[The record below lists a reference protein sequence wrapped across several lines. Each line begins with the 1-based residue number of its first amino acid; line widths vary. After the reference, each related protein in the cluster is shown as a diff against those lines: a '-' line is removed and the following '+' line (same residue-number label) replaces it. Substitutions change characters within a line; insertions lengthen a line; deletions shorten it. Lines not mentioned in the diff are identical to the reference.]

1 MFVSL
6 VCESISTPFVCVLV
20 FVLGFR
26 VVFNIFFQFIA
37 PMHVLSAR
45 EHAAT
50 EAHARGGVDVPGRSP
65 TGSANTDCEAH
76 APVLTSEWAARFMHG
91 FNNPDSVRASSLPRT
106 GSSPLSY
113 VRGPV
118 PYGQNSRVSSSRASI
133 EFYVPA

>member
-6 VCESISTPFVCVLV
+6 VCESISTLSVCVLV

-26 VVFNIFFQFIA
+26 VVLNIFFQFIA
-37 PMHVLSAR
+37 LMPVPSVR

-65 TGSANTDCEAH
+65 TGFANTDCEAH
-76 APVLTSEWAARFMHG
+76 APVLTSEWAASFMHG

-113 VRGPV
+113 VLPLG
-118 PYGQNSRVSSSRASI
+118 GTQL
-133 EFYVPA
+133 